1 MISVESK
8 AVSDHAETPSR
19 NGQFPPRRQEGR
31 LHDSQLKME
40 SAMSELCSDKMI
52 PGFRPFHLPESK
64 ATAMGRH
71 KGSFSYLLPL
81 FLFFY
86 YSTMP
91 ADRDLGMKVRVSQ
104 KSKPRKHLGDT
115 NGILEGISD

>member
-1 MISVESK
+1 MISVGSK
-8 AVSDHAETPSR
+8 AVSDHAATPSR

-31 LHDSQLKME
+31 LHDSQFKME
-40 SAMSELCSDKMI
+40 SAMSELCSDKI
-52 PGFRPFHLPESK
+52 GPGFRPFHLPESK

-71 KGSFSYLLPL
+71 KGSSSSLLPL
-81 FLFFY
+81 SLVFC

-91 ADRDLGMKVRVSQ
+91 ADRDLGVTVRVPQ
-104 KSKPRKHLGDT
+104 KSKPSKHLGDT